1 MKSPLKLGIL
11 CFLLLVTSYL
21 QSQKYHLTYSDTLML
36 IGEQMYKEKDL
47 MGAIM
52 NLDSCIQLN
61 PLNDQCRFTRGKIAY
76 DMGNF
81 PLAEVLFKSVLALT
95 ERDAV
100 SWNMLGLCFQELK
113 HYDSAEFCFKNA
125 VKINP
130 DESKFFANWGKNEYL
145 RGNLAHAENLYNTA
159 VFLNPKYIPHLKNR
173 AEVKAKMGKK
183 EEALAD
189 LKQAS
194 EANPKDKEL
203 LNKINSLEN
212 GHISIWI
219 WFVLGFVLIATILY
233 WRRKPK
239 NETT

>member
-1 MKSPLKLGIL
+1 MKIHLKIGVT
-11 CFLLLVTSYL
+11 FYLLLFTSY
-21 QSQKYHLTYSDTLML
+21 SSAQKYKLTYSDTLML
-36 IGEQMYKEKDL
+36 IGEQMYKQKDL

-52 NLDSCIQLN
+52 NLDSCILLN
-61 PLNDQCRFTRGKIAY
+61 PINDQCRYTRGKIAY
-76 DMGNF
+76 DMKNYA
-81 PLAEVLFKSVLALT
+81 LAEVLFKSVLALT

-145 RGNLAHAENLYNTA
+145 RGNLTHAENLYNTA
-159 VFLNPKYIPHLKNR
+159 VFLNPKYTPHLKNR
-173 AEVKAKMGKK
+173 AEVRSKMGKK

-194 EANPKDKEL
+194 EFNPDDKDL
-203 LNKINSLEN
+203 LNQINSLE
-212 GHISIWI
+212 GSPISTWI
-219 WFVLGFVLIATILY
+219 WFVLGFALIAYMLY
-233 WRRKPK
+233 WRRKTK
-239 NETT
+239 NYT